1 MPIGVD
7 MRVVADD
14 VRVDRRAGL
23 KGLLVVVVC
32 LAGMFGVA
40 WYFLGRSARYESLK
54 GAFLAVDLP
63 AAFTEVD
70 ENGTG
75 SHIGMLGEAPEL
87 KRVFA
92 VSLPHG
98 KACTRLGRAFRQGG
112 GVQFTRVTP
121 LGAHDCGFS
130 GSIGE
135 FSFDAELRTTPNYV
149 KSLGDEEGP
158 ALPTGTRSVLTMI
171 VEE

>member
-1 MPIGVD
+1 MGLL
-7 MRVVADD
+7 ADD

-32 LAGMFGVA
+32 LAGMFGAA
-40 WYFLGRSARYESLK
+40 WFFLGRSARYESLK

-70 ENGTG
+70 EDGTG
-75 SHIGMLGEAPEL
+75 SHIGILGEAPEL

-92 VSLPHG
+92 VSLPHA
-98 KACTRLGRAFRQGG
+98 KACTRLGRSFRQGG
-112 GVQFTRVTP
+112 GVDATRVTP
-121 LGAHDCGFS
+121 LDGKDCLFV

-149 KSLGDEEGP
+149 KTLGDEEGP
-158 ALPTGTRSVLTMI
+158 TLPTGTRSVLTMI
-171 VEE
+171 VKE